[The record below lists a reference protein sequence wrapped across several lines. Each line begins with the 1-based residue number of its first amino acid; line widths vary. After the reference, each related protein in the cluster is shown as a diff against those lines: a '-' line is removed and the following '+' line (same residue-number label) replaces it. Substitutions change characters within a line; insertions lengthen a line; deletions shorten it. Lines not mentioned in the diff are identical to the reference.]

1 MIISTSDRR
10 VRYLSAVYIGK
21 SHDYSIL
28 KFEFPP
34 EKDWFKD
41 LEVMLDLGYQGFD
54 KDYKCKKLSIPHKKS
69 KKTELSDDQ
78 KSENKEISS
87 ERIKVEHCIGGIK
100 RYRILSERLRIHNFD
115 LYDTVLT
122 VCAGLWNFYLE
133 HN

>member
-1 MIISTSDRR
+1 
-10 VRYLSAVYIGK
+10 LSAVYVGK
-21 SHDYSIL
+21 VHDYSIL
-28 KFEFPP
+28 KLEFPP
-34 EKDWFKD
+34 EEDWFKD

-54 KDYKCKKLSIPHKKS
+54 KDFKYKKLFIPHKKP
-69 KKTELSDDQ
+69 KKQELSDEQ
-78 KSENKEISS
+78 KEENKGVSR

-100 RYRILSERLRIHNFD
+100 RYRILSERLRVHNFD